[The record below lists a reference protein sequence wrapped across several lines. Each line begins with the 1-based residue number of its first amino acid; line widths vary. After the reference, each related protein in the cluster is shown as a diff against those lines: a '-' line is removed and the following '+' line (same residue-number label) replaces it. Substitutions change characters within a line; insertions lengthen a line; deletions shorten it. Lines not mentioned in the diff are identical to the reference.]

1 MPQTSFW
8 EKETIGGFGEFGQFL
23 TMTKSE
29 KVKAKGRSCLFGAV
43 SIQGEKRGKGRKRL
57 INDLEWAEEKG
68 CARPRPGPGPKKMPS
83 NRGHQS
89 EWKSSLSFST
99 SPKRE
104 RENGEEAVVSV

>member
-1 MPQTSFW
+1 MPQTYFW
-8 EKETIGGFGEFGQFL
+8 EKDIRGVFFCEFGQFRAPSQR
-23 TMTKSE
+23 KSQGG
-29 KVKAKGRSCLFGAV
+29 GRGCLSGAV

-89 EWKSSLSFST
+89 EWKWSLSFST
-99 SPKRE
+99 FPERE